1 MTSPLLNMAAVARHN
16 AQTSLEAAEGN
27 LRLLAKVEG
36 VKTDMKAALNSVLI
50 AKRRLRKAW
59 PLRTNSRRTSKR
71 RSSRR

>member
-1 MTSPLLNMAAVARHN
+1 MAAVARRK
-16 AQTSLEAAEGN
+16 AQASLEAAEES

-59 PLRTNSRRTSKR
+59 PLRANSRHTSKR